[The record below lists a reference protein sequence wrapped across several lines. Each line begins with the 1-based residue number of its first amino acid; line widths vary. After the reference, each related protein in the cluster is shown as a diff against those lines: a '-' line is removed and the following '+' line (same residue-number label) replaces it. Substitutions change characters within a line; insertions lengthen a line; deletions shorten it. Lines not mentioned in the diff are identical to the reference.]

1 MEVQLDLSGGR
12 MRRRPTLLTQ
22 LGTQKLDYCE
32 VTNNVPLHPGVTGD
46 TADKC
51 GSGVLS
57 VLPVYLLVA
66 LRVMLSD
73 RPGSGSDHPAPHPL
87 SVLLRDA
94 ASDQAFELR

>member
-1 MEVQLDLSGGR
+1 

-22 LGTQKLDYCE
+22 LETQQLDYCE
-32 VTNNVPLHPGVTGD
+32 VTNNMFHSYLRNLHPGLTGD
-46 TADKC
+46 TVDRC

-57 VLPVYLLVA
+57 IFPAYLLVA
-66 LRVMLSD
+66 LWVMLSD

-94 ASDQAFELR
+94 ASQQTFELR